1 MVTGQAVAPGVEVA
15 KMPMAVM
22 VRLFAGAAELIGVR
36 TWYLPVGDGM
46 TIGDAFERLCDAFPR
61 FENYRNRLHFALN
74 AEYAGPQ
81 TLVHRGDEVCLIP
94 PVSGGA
100 TS

>member
-1 MVTGQAVAPGVEVA
+1 MVTGQAAAPTGGETRT
-15 KMPMAVM
+15 PTAVTI
-22 VRLFAGAAELIGVR
+22 RLFAGSAELIGVR
-36 TWYLPVGDGM
+36 TWYLPATDGM
-46 TIGDAFERLCDAFPR
+46 TISDAFERLCEVFPSLAT
-61 FENYRNRLHFALN
+61 YRNRLHFALN

-81 TLVHRGDEVCLIP
+81 SLVHPGDEICLIP